1 MPEMHQGKQALPRCP
16 GLNIL
21 AEDLLHGGEPRNQIH
36 QCYWSQENRMVD
48 DDEEHRFETAGVDF
62 DREYKPSTAAPPQ
75 QNLGFQ

>member
-1 MPEMHQGKQALPRCP
+1 
-16 GLNIL
+16 
-21 AEDLLHGGEPRNQIH
+21 
-36 QCYWSQENRMVD
+36 MVD